1 MKQVNKNGIASAL
14 GAVVLTSMSSMA
26 MADTVNPFGAQ
37 QLESG
42 YMQVAPEGKCGEGK
56 CGESKKAH
64 KEGKCGEG
72 KCGAEKKAMKEGK
85 CGEGK
90 CGGDKK
96 AKKEGKC
103 GEGKCGGAA

>member
-42 YMQVAPEGKCGEGK
+42 YMQFAPEGKCGEGK
-56 CGESKKAH
+56 CGDKK
-64 KEGKCGEG
+64 GEG
-72 KCGAEKKAMKEGK
+72 S
-85 CGEGK
+85 

-96 AKKEGKC
+96 SEGS
-103 GEGKCGGAA
+103 CGGAA

>member
-56 CGESKKAH
+56 CVKSKKSR
-64 KEGKCGEG
+64 KERKCQ
-72 KCGAEKKAMKEGK
+72 
-85 CGEGK
+85 
-90 CGGDKK
+90 
-96 AKKEGKC
+96 
-103 GEGKCGGAA
+103 

>member
-1 MKQVNKNGIASAL
+1 MKSVTKTSVATAI
-14 GAVVLTSMSSMA
+14 GAVVLSSLSA
-26 MADTVNPFGAQ
+26 ASFAESANPFGAQ

-42 YMQVAPEGKCGEGK
+42 YMQFAAEGKCGEGK
-56 CGESKKAH
+56 CGESKSK

-72 KCGAEKKAMKEGK
+72 KCGETKASKEGK

-90 CGGDKK
+90 CGGDK